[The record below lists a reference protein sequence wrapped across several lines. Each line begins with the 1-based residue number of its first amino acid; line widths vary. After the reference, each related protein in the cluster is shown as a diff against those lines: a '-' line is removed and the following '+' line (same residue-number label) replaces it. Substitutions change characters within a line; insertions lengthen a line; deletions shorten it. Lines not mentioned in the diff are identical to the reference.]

1 MISSSNVQW
10 RWATSV
16 PSPKPSKPYYITT
29 PIFYVNAAPHV
40 GHMYSM
46 VLADVLKRWQVLQ
59 GRKALLCTGTD
70 EHGMKVQKAAAAAG
84 VPPKQLC
91 DTLAATF
98 QDLANKCNVDYD
110 FFIRTTD
117 ADHVAAVE
125 HFWFELKR
133 NDFIYESI
141 HKGWYC
147 VSDECFYPESLIE
160 KKMDPMTG
168 RVHMASVETGN
179 TVEWIEEKNYHF
191 RMTALRQR
199 LLEFYATNPGW
210 LVPATRQAEVVNWVT
225 NNLEDL
231 SISRPTER
239 LSWGIPVPDDPSQTI
254 YVWVDALIN
263 YITKAGYPNWTPGS
277 ESAGGWPADV
287 QVVGKDIV
295 RFHCVYW
302 PALLMALEMPLPQR
316 VLSHG
321 HWTLGRK
328 KMSKSIGNVVNPFF
342 AIDRWGVDPMRFFLM
357 FDGQVKYDSD
367 YSNAAIADRYKKHCQ
382 GGLGNLTSRLTRTK
396 KWSVAEVV
404 AGARDLPGVKDDREI
419 HSEHARA
426 LEQLPAEVVAA
437 MDDLNPR
444 AALLSIMDVISRTV
458 LQTNKYV
465 ADTAP
470 WHVKLETKEAEQEQT
485 RSVYLGVESVRISGI
500 FLQAFIPDKAAE
512 MLDMLGVDP
521 ARRTFDDARLGA
533 DFTYGV
539 PLQDLGKG
547 KAGLF
552 PPLAVED

>member
-1 MISSSNVQW
+1 MYTMI
-10 RWATSV
+10 
-16 PSPKPSKPYYITT
+16 
-29 PIFYVNAAPHV
+29 
-40 GHMYSM
+40 
-46 VLADVLKRWQVLQ
+46 LADVLKRWQTLQ

-70 EHGMKVQKAAAAAG
+70 EHGMKVQKAALREG

-98 QDLANKCNVDYD
+98 QDLAKKCNVDYD

-125 HFWFELKR
+125 HFWHLLKH
-133 NDFIYESI
+133 NDMIYEST

-147 VSDECFYPESLIE
+147 ISDECFYPESLIG

-168 RVHMASVETGN
+168 QVHMASLETGN

-191 RMTALRQR
+191 RMTALKHK
-199 LLEFYATNPGW
+199 LLRFYATNPGW
-210 LVPATRQAEVVNWVT
+210 LVPAARQNEVVAWVT

-231 SISRPTER
+231 SISRPAER
-239 LSWGIPVPDDPSQTI
+239 LSWGIPVPDDASQTI
-254 YVWVDALIN
+254 YVWVDALVN
-263 YITKAGYPNWTPGS
+263 YLTKAGFPNWTPG
-277 ESAGGWPADV
+277 ETEAGGWPADV
-287 QVVGKDIV
+287 HVVGKDIV

-302 PALLMALEMPLPQR
+302 PALLMALDLPLPKR

-342 AIDRWGVDPMRFFLM
+342 AIDRWGVDAMRFFLM
-357 FDGQVKYDSD
+357 FDGQIRHDSD

-382 GGLGNLTSRLTRTK
+382 GGMGNLTSRLTRSK
-396 KWSVAEVV
+396 KWSVREVV
-404 AGARDLPGVKDDREI
+404 KGAKDLPSVEEGRWHLGQVGM
-419 HSEHARA
+419 
-426 LEQLPAEVVAA
+426 LEGYPSIVAEP
-437 MDDLNPR
+437 MQDLNPR
-444 AALLSIMDVISRTV
+444 AALLNITDVIGRVSFPLCCSVSRTAV
-458 LQTNKYV
+458 SNNSQTNKYV

-470 WHVKLETKEAEQEQT
+470 WSLTQNQT
-485 RSVYLGVESVRISGI
+485 ELNRSVYLALEAVRISGI
-500 FLQAFIPDKAAE
+500 FLQAFIPDKAGE

-521 ARRTFDDARLGA
+521 SRRTFNDARLGA
-533 DFTYGV
+533 DFDYGV
-539 PLQDLGKG
+539 PLRDLGTG
-547 KAGLF
+547 TAGLF

>member
-1 MISSSNVQW
+1 
-10 RWATSV
+10 
-16 PSPKPSKPYYITT
+16 
-29 PIFYVNAAPHV
+29 
-40 GHMYSM
+40 MYSM
-46 VLADVLKRWQVLQ
+46 ILADVLKRWQVLQ

-98 QDLANKCNVDYD
+98 QDLASKCNMDYD

-133 NDFIYESI
+133 NDFIYEST

-168 RVHMASVETGN
+168 QVHMASVETGN
-179 TVEWIEEKNYHF
+179 VVEWIEEKNYHF
-191 RMTALRQR
+191 RMTALKDR
-199 LLEFYATNPGW
+199 LLEFYAANPEW
-210 LVPATRQAEVVNWVT
+210 LIPATRQNEVVSWVT

-263 YITKAGYPNWTPGS
+263 YITKAGYPNWTPGK
-277 ESAGGWPADV
+277 EDAGGWPADV

-302 PALLMALEMPLPQR
+302 PALLMALDIPLPKR

-342 AIDRWGVDPMRFFLM
+342 AIDRWGVDTMRFFLM
-357 FDGQVKYDSD
+357 FDGQIKYDSD

-382 GGLGNLTSRLTRTK
+382 GGLGNLTSRLTRAK
-396 KWSVAEVV
+396 KWSVEEVV
-404 AGARDLPGVKDDREI
+404 ASARDLPNVQGGRQL
-419 HSEHARA
+419 HSDHART
-426 LEQLPAEVVAA
+426 LELYPSEVAA
-437 MDDLNPR
+437 AMKHLNPR
-444 AALLSIMDVISRTV
+444 AALLVIMDVVSQVRICLISFGLSSRKDSNNSMV
-458 LQTNKYV
+458 QTNKYV

-470 WHVKLETKEAEQEQT
+470 WQIQPDTAEGKQELNM
-485 RSVYLGVESVRISGI
+485 SVYLALESVRISGI

-521 ARRTFDDARLGA
+521 ARRTFDDARLGV

-539 PLQDLGKG
+539 PLRDLGKG